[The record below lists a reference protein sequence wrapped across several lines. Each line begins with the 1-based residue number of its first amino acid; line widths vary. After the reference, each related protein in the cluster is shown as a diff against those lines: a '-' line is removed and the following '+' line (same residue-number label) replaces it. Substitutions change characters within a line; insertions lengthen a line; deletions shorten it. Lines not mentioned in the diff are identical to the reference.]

1 MKYLLFLFLTLTLFS
16 CASSEYD
23 IRKDIIGTWI
33 IQHQNA
39 GNSSYERIYYQFIF
53 QKDSFFI
60 EMGVVGDNAGM
71 NSEPFRAKGLYKIYG
86 DVISMNGVAKAEGFT
101 KYNAVFEEKFDFAF
115 DQNTMDLFPHG
126 NMFYNRFY
134 LIRRF

>member
-1 MKYLLFLFLTLTLFS
+1 MRGILFLCLTLTLFS
-16 CASSEYD
+16 CASSDYNNS
-23 IRKDIIGTWI
+23 KDIVGTWI

-39 GNSSYERIYYQFIF
+39 GNSSYERNYYQFIF

-60 EMGVVGDNAGM
+60 EMGIVSDNAGK

-86 DVISMNGVAKAEGFT
+86 NVISMNGVAKAEGFT
-101 KYNAVFEEKFDFAF
+101 KYNADFAEKFDFVF
-115 DQNTMDLFPHG
+115 DRNTMDLFPHG
-126 NMFYNRFY
+126 DMFYNNFY

>member
-1 MKYLLFLFLTLTLFS
+1 MRYLLFLFLTLILFS

-23 IRKDIIGTWI
+23 IRKDITGTWI

-39 GNSSYERIYYQFIF
+39 GNSSYERNYYQFIF

-60 EMGVVGDNAGM
+60 EMGLVSDDPGKNA
-71 NSEPFRAKGLYKIYG
+71 EPFRAKGLYKIYG
-86 DVISMNGVAKAEGFT
+86 NVISMKGVAKAEGFT
-101 KYNAVFEEKFDFAF
+101 KYNADFEEKFDYIF
-115 DQNTMDLFPHG
+115 DKNTMDLFPHG
-126 NMFYNRFY
+126 NIFYNGFY